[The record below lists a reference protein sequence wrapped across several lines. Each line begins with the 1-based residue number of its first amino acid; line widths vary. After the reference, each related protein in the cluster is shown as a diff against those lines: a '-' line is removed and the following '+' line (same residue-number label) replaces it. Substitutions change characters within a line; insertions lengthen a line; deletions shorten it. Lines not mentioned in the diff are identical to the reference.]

1 MSIETAERAKELVEQ
16 INKMSKYKDILENR
30 EYGKVAHFELSQR
43 YRGKPDRLVFEH
55 IYTLR
60 FIEVVEQIIKEL
72 NNELAA
78 L

>member
-1 MSIETAERAKELVEQ
+1 MSIETAERAKELLEQ

-30 EYGKVAHFELSQR
+30 EYSKVAHFELSQH
-43 YRGKPDRLVFEH
+43 YGDKPDRLVFEH